1 MENYIIPDY
10 LSVED
15 FSKLGEALCLYED
28 FKTNE
33 LRIRLH
39 EVAIEV
45 GCTMKHENLW
55 CQHETCLES
64 IVPFENEEQLNKHI
78 QEKHHHS
85 ENTEIDTIIIEGLG
99 EIMIPLR
106 NTKEEILKIID
117 FYKDDIDILY
127 ELLDFVEKY

>member
-1 MENYIIPDY
+1 MYKPTGSGKEGPGPSFKRDAKGNIILASINGGTPQ
-10 LSVED
+10 LR
-15 FSKLGEALCLYED
+15 
-28 FKTNE
+28 E
-33 LRIRLH
+33 LPAGSRI
-39 EVAIEV
+39 ATIKD
-45 GCTMKHENLW
+45 CN
-55 CQHETCLES
+55 ETCLES

-78 QEKHHHS
+78 EEKHP
-85 ENTEIDTIIIEGLG
+85 EFNTENDTIIIEGLG

>member
-39 EVAIEV
+39 EVAMEV

-55 CQHETCLES
+55 CQHNTCLES
-64 IVPFENEEQLNKHI
+64 VDSFENEKELEKHI

-85 ENTEIDTIIIEGLG
+85 ENTKNDTIIIEGLG